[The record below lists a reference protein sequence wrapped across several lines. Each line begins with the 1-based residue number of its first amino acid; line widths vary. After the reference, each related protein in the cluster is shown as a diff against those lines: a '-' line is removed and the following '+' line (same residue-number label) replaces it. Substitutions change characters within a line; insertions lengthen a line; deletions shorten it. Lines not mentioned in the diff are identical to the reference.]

1 VASQHALARAYLADG
16 QINKA
21 VARLE
26 EVVAVESGTLPEDH
40 PDRLA
45 SVLAPENDWEVTGQ

>member
-1 VASQHALARAYLADG
+1 MASQHSLARAYLADG

-21 VARLE
+21 IVRLE
-26 EVVAVESGTLPEDH
+26 EVVAVESRTLPEDH

-45 SVLAPENDWEVTGQ
+45 SVLAPENEEVTGQ